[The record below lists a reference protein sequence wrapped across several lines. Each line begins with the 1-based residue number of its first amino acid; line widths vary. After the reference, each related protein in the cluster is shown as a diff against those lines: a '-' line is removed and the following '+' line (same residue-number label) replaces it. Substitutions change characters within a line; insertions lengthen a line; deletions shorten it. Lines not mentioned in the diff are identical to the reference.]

1 MFEFKMNDR
10 VWHIV
15 EVDQESFW
23 KDSGE
28 ENKIG
33 TPEYCNTYH
42 FGRCIF
48 KEQEIWLWKDVS
60 QEQKRKT
67 LIHEL
72 LHCYRGCYVT
82 FNDINCDEDFWCDMC
97 ANSHD
102 IIHDI
107 VERYFERKTI
117 NSEQIKEYFDS
128 KIEKSNDYE
137 VMA

>member
-23 KDSGE
+23 TADNELEKMNS
-28 ENKIG
+28 K
-33 TPEYCNTYH
+33 EYY
-42 FGRCIF
+42 FGRTMF
-48 KEQEIWLWKDVS
+48 DRNVIWLWKDAS

-67 LIHEL
+67 LMHEL
-72 LHCYRGCYVT
+72 LHCYRGSYVT

-107 VERYFERKTI
+107 VERYF
-117 NSEQIKEYFDS
+117 DS
-128 KIEKSNDYE
+128 KPKSAISKNVKIELYNQEEKTNEYE
-137 VMA
+137 VKA

>member
-15 EVDQESFW
+15 EVEQESFW
-23 KDSGE
+23 KDDNELEKMNS
-28 ENKIG
+28 K
-33 TPEYCNTYH
+33 EYY
-42 FGRCIF
+42 FGRTMF
-48 KEQEIWLWKDVS
+48 DRNVIWLWKEAS

-67 LIHEL
+67 LMHEL

-82 FNDINCDEDFWCDMC
+82 FNDVNCDEDFWCDMC

-107 VERYFERKTI
+107 VERYFETKPI
-117 NSEQIKEYFDS
+117 SNIS
-128 KIEKSNDYE
+128 IEPKVELYE
-137 VMA
+137 NIVK